1 MSFPLVSE
9 THRVIYTTVKAQTP
23 HFLPLFLIHIPG
35 LTSPTSYVFD
45 IERSTFL
52 FAAVTHTPPSVS
64 KNDRRKWTFFMF
76 YTIVYIKNINEMQCN
91 IYYVYI
97 IPSDVITITT
107 SCFIVATTFS
117 PLPSSPMSL
126 HPTVSFFL
134 HLLWWFLFLLHQLR
148 HQLFCKSYFLIRLL
162 ILLLNYSIGFTS
174 CHSVPVCYV

>member
-1 MSFPLVSE
+1 MFILFHLISTTTITITSCFIVAQPSLHCLHILV
-9 THRVIYTTVKAQTP
+9 R
-23 HFLPLFLIHIPG
+23 
-35 LTSPTSYVFD
+35 
-45 IERSTFL
+45 
-52 FAAVTHTPPSVS
+52 
-64 KNDRRKWTFFMF
+64 TFFMF